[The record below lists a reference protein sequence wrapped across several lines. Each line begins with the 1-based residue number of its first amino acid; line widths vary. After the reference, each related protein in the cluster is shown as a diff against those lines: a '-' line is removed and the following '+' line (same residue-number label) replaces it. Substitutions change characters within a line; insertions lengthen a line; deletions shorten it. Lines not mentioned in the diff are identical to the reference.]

1 MNKKV
6 ILFDTETTGKE
17 IEDRIIQLGVLVADS
32 SDIYQYTHHEDF
44 CQAIV
49 PINVEAMEV
58 HHITPEMLYGMD
70 SIEKT
75 YSFNLL
81 QSCNNTENYFVAHN
95 INFDLNMLTKE
106 NFVCCAKIIDT
117 HRCAKHLLKQFKT
130 HRLQY
135 LRYALGLYKQDDI
148 YPSDDIMAHS
158 ALGDVFTMHQL
169 LNHLLDILKRDEPN
183 KDPFEHLVEL
193 TKQPVLIEEFPFG
206 KHKGD
211 KLYTIPSSYLNWA
224 LSNIND
230 LSEDLRYS
238 IQITLNQ
245 HLALN

>member
-1 MNKKV
+1 MNRKV
-6 ILFDTETTGKE
+6 VLFDTETTGKE
-17 IEDRIIQLGVLVADS
+17 LDDRIIQLGVLVADS

-44 CQAIV
+44 CQAVV
-49 PINVEAMEV
+49 PINVEAMEI

-81 QSCNNTENYFVAHN
+81 HSSNSTENYFVAHN

-106 NFVCCAKIIDT
+106 NFVCCAKVIDT

-135 LRYALGLYKQDDI
+135 LRYALELYKQDDI

-169 LNHLLDILKRDEPN
+169 LNHLLDVLKRDEPN
-183 KDPFEHLVEL
+183 KDPFEYLAEL
-193 TKQPVLIEEFPFG
+193 TKQPVLIDEFPFG
-206 KHKGD
+206 KHKD
-211 KLYTIPSSYLNWA
+211 IELHLIPTDYIEWA
-224 LSNIND
+224 LRTLTD
-230 LSEDLRYS
+230 LGDDLTFS
-238 IQITLNQ
+238 LKQTLKNRGVK
-245 HLALN
+245 